1 MYGGR
6 APKGELCNKVCMYV
20 CMYVCMCVCVCVCM
34 CVCVYVCMYV
44 FVSSFTVVHLD
55 PVVRRPISANPGLNF
70 NPGLFFFSS
79 KHFLGQFSVFFLE

>member
-6 APKGELCNKVCMYV
+6 APKGELCNKVCMY
-20 CMYVCMCVCVCVCM
+20 
-34 CVCVYVCMYV
+34 VCVYVCMYV

-79 KHFLGQFSVFFLE
+79 KYFLGQFSVFFLE